1 MRLMKHT
8 IVKMKSPLI
17 FVENKKEIVMEGYA
31 FLDEAGGTIIIV
43 YGEGRRDDM
52 DKYLTN
58 EGDLINIKYNIIDL
72 WHKQK

>member
-1 MRLMKHT
+1 MKT
-8 IVKMKSPLI
+8 PLVY
-17 FVENKKEIVMEGYA
+17 VENKKEFSMEGYA

-58 EGDLINIKYNIIDL
+58 DGDLINIKYNIIDL
-72 WHKQK
+72 WHKQE

>member
-1 MRLMKHT
+1 MKHPM
-8 IVKMKSPLI
+8 VY
-17 FVENKKEIVMEGYA
+17 VENKKEFRMEGYA

-58 EGDLINIKYNIIDL
+58 DGDLINIKYKVISL
-72 WHKQK
+72 

>member
-1 MRLMKHT
+1 M
-8 IVKMKSPLI
+8 VY
-17 FVENKKEIVMEGYA
+17 VENKKEFSMEGYA
-31 FLDEAGGTIIIV
+31 FLDEAGNTIIIV

-58 EGDLINIKYNIIDL
+58 DGDLINIKYKVIDL

>member
-8 IVKMKSPLI
+8 IVKMTHPMVY
-17 FVENKKEIVMEGYA
+17 VENKKEYSMEGYA
-31 FLDEAGGTIIIV
+31 FLDESGGTIIIV

-58 EGDLINIKYNIIDL
+58 EGDLINIKYKVIDL
-72 WHKQK
+72 WHKHE